1 MSEKK
6 PVVIEYN
13 FFWIALAA
21 VIIGMMH
28 YGYSCSDCGMYAPGQ
43 ELVK

>member
-6 PVVIEYN
+6 IIVREYN
-13 FFWIALAA
+13 FFYIALAA
-21 VIIGMMH
+21 VIIAMMH
-28 YGYSCSDCGMYAPGQ
+28 YGYSCTDCGMYAPGQ